1 MNTSDP
7 SPGPVSH
14 AGAPPGT
21 PPPPRP
27 GDDVD
32 ALLLRRVR
40 DGADTAL
47 GTLYDRWG
55 GAVYALAYKILGD
68 ADEAEDVVERVFTQV
83 WSEADRYHPERGA
96 VGSWIVL
103 IARSRALDR
112 LRRIRSR
119 LRHEE
124 AVEEVDETGTPPS
137 AGSPLQEAVE
147 GDRRERVGRA
157 LRGLPRE
164 QERVVRMSFFGG
176 LSQSEIADE
185 LGLPLGTVKTRV
197 RLALRK
203 LRGALSPLEEN

>member
-1 MNTSDP
+1 MHEFDP
-7 SPGPVSH
+7 SPEPARRG
-14 AGAPPGT
+14 GAPPGGAR
-21 PPPPRP
+21 PPRAE
-27 GDDVD
+27 DDVD

-40 DGADTAL
+40 DGAETAL

-55 GAVYALAYKILGD
+55 DAVYALAFKILGD

-83 WSEADRYHPERGA
+83 WSEAERYHPGRGA
-96 VGSWIVL
+96 VGTWIVL

-119 LRHEE
+119 QRHEE
-124 AVEEVDETGTPPS
+124 RADEVPETEAPPS
-137 AGSPLQEAVE
+137 AGSPLQDAVAGE
-147 GDRRERVGRA
+147 RREQVGRA

-176 LSQSEIADE
+176 LSQREIADE
-185 LGLPLGTVKTRV
+185 LELPLGTVKTRV